1 MNITHHYYS
10 NIDEWLSEYP
20 RFRAVIIDARRAN
33 VFMEHPPP
41 REDTNEWMN
50 LISTLD
56 DVFEKLTGKPPSPNS
71 SDFPQE
77 PPF

>member
-1 MNITHHYYS
+1 
-10 NIDEWLSEYP
+10 
-20 RFRAVIIDARRAN
+20 
-33 VFMEHPPP
+33 MEHPPP